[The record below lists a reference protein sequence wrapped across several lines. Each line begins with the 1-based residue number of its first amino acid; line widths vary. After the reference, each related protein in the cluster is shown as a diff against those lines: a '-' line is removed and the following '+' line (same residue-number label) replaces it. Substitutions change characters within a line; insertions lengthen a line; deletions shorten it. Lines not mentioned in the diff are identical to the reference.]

1 MQPQGLQRDRGAGE
15 GVFGGVVVFE
25 LDAQLGADV
34 VQLVRGELGPGD
46 LGQLDRAE
54 VVELGIGEA
63 VVVAGAANDADV
75 EGGVVGQDRAALQAR
90 GDGGQD
96 GGEFLGVLDLF
107 RADAVEGD
115 VEAGEA
121 HARRAD
127 VVVLDGLD
135 DAVVDPGEADGAG
148 AGALLIGGFEV
159 DGDGV
164 HQAINSSHSSSVR
177 TVTPCFSAS
186 FSLDPAPGPAT
197 T

>member
-1 MQPQGLQRDRGAGE
+1 M
-15 GVFGGVVVFE
+15 VFE
-25 LDAQLGADV
+25 LDAQLGADI
-34 VQLVRGELGPGD
+34 VQLMRGEVRPGD

-54 VVELGIGEA
+54 VVELGIGQA
-63 VVVAGAANDADV
+63 IVVAGAANDADV
-75 EGGVVGQDRAALQAR
+75 EGGVVGQHRPAFQTR

-96 GGEFLGVLDLF
+96 RREFLGVLDLL

-121 HARRAD
+121 HARRAN

-135 DAVVDPGEADGAG
+135 LAVVDPGEADRAG
-148 AGALLIGGFEV
+148 AGALLVGGFEV
-159 DGDGV
+159 DGDGL
-164 HQAINSSHSSSVR
+164 HQAIIIQAMRASHSSSVR
-177 TVTPCFSAS
+177 TATPCFSAS

>member
-1 MQPQGLQRDRGAGE
+1 MPAQRFQRDRGAGE

-25 LDAQLGADV
+25 LDAQLGADI
-34 VQLVRGELGPGD
+34 VQLMRGEVRPGD

-63 VVVAGAANDADV
+63 VVVAGPANDADV
-75 EGGVVGQDRAALQAR
+75 KGGVVGQHRAALQAR

-96 GGEFLGVLDLF
+96 GGELLGVLDLF

-127 VVVLDGLD
+127 IVVLDGLD

-148 AGALLIGGFEV
+148 AGALLVGGFKV

-164 HQAINSSHSSSVR
+164 HQAII
-177 TVTPCFSAS
+177 F
-186 FSLDPAPGPAT
+186 
-197 T
+197 